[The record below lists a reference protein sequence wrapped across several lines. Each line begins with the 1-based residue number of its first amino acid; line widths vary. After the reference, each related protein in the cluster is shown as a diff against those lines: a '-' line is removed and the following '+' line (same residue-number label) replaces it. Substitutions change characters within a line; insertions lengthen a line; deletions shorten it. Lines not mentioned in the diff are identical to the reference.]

1 MKKTPTKFSL
11 VGVFFV
17 CELRYFNSI
26 WRHSVYKKLFIP
38 GPTHVVDEVLEA
50 MAVPMIGHR
59 DSLYS
64 DMHGEVVEKLKKML
78 YTDNRIYLSTSSST
92 GMMEGAIRNCVQKK
106 ALMTNCG
113 AFSKRWAQ
121 IATAN
126 GKETEVIT
134 VEMGEAVTP
143 EMVDEKLAQGGFD
156 SVCITHNETSTG
168 VTNPIKEIAALVKE
182 KYPDVLVLVDAVSIM
197 SGAEIRVDDWG
208 LDVVLAGTQ
217 KAFALPPGLCVI
229 TVSDAAYA
237 RSETTEN
244 KGYYFD
250 FVALEGKAVKSQT
263 PATPAISLIHALNV
277 QMDRI
282 LAEGV
287 ENRFARHAEM
297 AKYVQDWARKHF
309 ELYADDERYLSPTI
323 TNIKN
328 TRGISVADL
337 NKELAKRGA
346 MLSNGYGALKEKAFR
361 IAHMGDLQM
370 EDLKWLTDQIEDI
383 LGL

>member
-1 MKKTPTKFSL
+1 M
-11 VGVFFV
+11 
-17 CELRYFNSI
+17 
-26 WRHSVYKKLFIP
+26 YKKLFIP

-50 MAVPMIGHR
+50 MAMPMIGHR
-59 DSLYS
+59 DPLYAE
-64 DMHGEVVEKLKKML
+64 MHGQVVEKLKKLL
-78 YTDNRIYLSTSSST
+78 YTDGRIYLSTSSST
-92 GMMEGAIRNCVQKK
+92 GMMEGAIRNCVQTK
-106 ALMTNCG
+106 ALMTDCG

-126 GKETEVIT
+126 GKETEVIK
-134 VEMGEAVTP
+134 VEAGEAITP
-143 EMVDEKLAQGGFD
+143 EMVDEYLSHGGFD
-156 SVCITHNETSTG
+156 TVCITMNETSTG
-168 VTNPIKEIAALVKE
+168 VTNPVKEISALVKE

-197 SGAEIRVDDWG
+197 SGAEIRVDDWN

-217 KAFALPPGLCVI
+217 KAFALPPGLCVV

-250 FVALEGKAVKSQT
+250 FVALEGKAVKNQT
-263 PATPAISLIHALNV
+263 PATPVISIINALNV

-297 AKYVQDWARKHF
+297 AKHVQDWARKYF
-309 ELYADDERYLSPTI
+309 ELYAADEKYLSPTV
-323 TNIKN
+323 TNIRN

-346 MLSNGYGALKEKAFR
+346 MISNGYGSLKEKAFR
-361 IAHMGDLQM
+361 IAHMGDLQL
-370 EDLKWLTDQIEDI
+370 EDLQWLTAQIEDI
-383 LGL
+383 LGLE